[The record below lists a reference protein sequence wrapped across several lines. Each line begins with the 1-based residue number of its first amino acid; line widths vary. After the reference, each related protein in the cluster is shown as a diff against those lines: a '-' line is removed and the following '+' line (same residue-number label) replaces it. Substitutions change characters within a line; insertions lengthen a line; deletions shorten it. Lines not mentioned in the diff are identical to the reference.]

1 MIKSSTK
8 SLRKQPTRG
17 VHTADG
23 KKSVCRYGQIIG
35 KSLWK
40 NLIQWVIFIHLVL
53 LFSASVTKLYPKQNR
68 GVFRT
73 TTKFKMELF
82 AAKVND
88 IQSLTFVTKNSILD
102 FEVVLDTPLRKDLF
116 PFLLSKANGYLKI

>member
-1 MIKSSTK
+1 M
-8 SLRKQPTRG
+8 
-17 VHTADG
+17 
-23 KKSVCRYGQIIG
+23 KK
-35 KSLWK
+35 
-40 NLIQWVIFIHLVL
+40 QWVIFIHLVL

-73 TTKFKMELF
+73 TTKFKTELF